1 MKKENLRKNI
11 IYAIIAMIVIASIV
25 IAIIMSNQSK
35 SDKQVEVKNG
45 TRTEVPEENSQIQSP
60 EQTTQIGIE

>member
-11 IYAIIAMIVIASIV
+11 IYAIIAVVIIAIVVIAV
-25 IAIIMSNQSK
+25 IMSNQT
-35 SDKQVEVKNG
+35 KQNNEVEVKNG